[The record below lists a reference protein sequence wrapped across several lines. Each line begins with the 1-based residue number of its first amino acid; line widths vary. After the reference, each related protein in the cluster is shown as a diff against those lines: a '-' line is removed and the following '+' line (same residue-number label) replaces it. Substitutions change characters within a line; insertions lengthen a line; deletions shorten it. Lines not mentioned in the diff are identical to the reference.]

1 MPQHS
6 PPPARSSHGT
16 RARPLLTAAWAVPPI
31 FASIWPLVES
41 KTMLGVMEAGG
52 VDALSM

>member
-31 FASIWPLVES
+31 FVFDSAVGRIEN
-41 KTMLGVMEAGG
+41 KIGVMEAGG
-52 VDALSM
+52 GDALSM